1 MVAAW
6 AADIRLGHATSGWK
20 DIDALLKMAWS
31 NLMPRLPVWALHPPV
46 VHTVLGVNVGPVAPF
61 PRAPCG
67 TCDVVRHCA
76 RLVKSWSE
84 RVVRGGVGGSRP
96 TDISTMVF

>member
-20 DIDALLKMAWS
+20 DIDALLKMVWL
-31 NLMPRLPVWALHPPV
+31 NPMPRLPVWALHPPV
-46 VHTVLGVNVGPVAPF
+46 VHTVFGVNVGPVAPF